1 MKDDIRQ
8 ALRTLRKQPGFAA
21 VVVLTLAFGIGVN
34 TSLFSMIS
42 ALFLQPLPVREA
54 DRLVLVMQRG
64 AILNMPYGHSF
75 PDYKDLREATTVFS
89 DLTAYFPTA
98 VHLSALGQTPER
110 TWVEA
115 VAPNYFA
122 LAGVSAGLGQVFT
135 PGEGE
140 AKGAAPTVVLSHRYW
155 QRRFGGEPSIVGRSI
170 TLNGRAFT
178 VIGVAPEGFTGLAW
192 AMAVSGWIPAGAMPY
207 LSGGGEALLQE
218 RGAPAWRIM
227 GRLRPGV
234 TFDQAR
240 TEVDLAAGRIYAAY
254 PKEHKESR
262 ALVIPESRAR
272 PDPTVADFLPVFAV
286 VFAAMVGLV
295 LFIAC
300 ANTANLILS
309 RSLVRQRD
317 LVVRAALGAGRLRL
331 VRLQV
336 VESVLLALA
345 AGVLGLVLAHASGKV
360 LEGFTPGGDLPV
372 NTEQPWDW
380 RIYAF
385 TSVVALVAGV
395 ASGLWP
401 ALQASR
407 FDLREALKESG
418 GSRTAAR
425 SHPFRNLLVMGQVTM
440 SLVVLISAALFLRS
454 LQQLQGL
461 SLGVRTDNLLMMS
474 LDLGMQQYDDARGQ
488 RFLEDLRKRAAAL
501 PGVRAA
507 SVILQVPFDYNL
519 QMNDVGIDG
528 EIAGSKDGYV
538 ATAYNVVGSDFFET
552 AGTTLL
558 RGRALQE
565 TDDRD
570 HPKVAVV
577 NETMARS
584 LWPGK
589 DAVGQRFRFGRDGE
603 WVEVVGLAADG
614 KYMMM
619 AEAPRSYFY
628 LPLAQAYRSPMTLM
642 VWSRQD
648 ATSLAAPLQEILH
661 GLDPDLPVYNV
672 RTMEKHVRESVFGL
686 MPLRMGATLA
696 AFQGLVGL
704 LLAVMGLYSVVSY
717 STIQRTH
724 EIGVRMALGA
734 RRADV
739 LRLVVREGMRLT
751 LIGTAVGLVV
761 ATALGFGLSK
771 ILYAIRPASLGVYV
785 GVTVL
790 LLGVTALACYL
801 PARRATRIDPMVAL
815 RYE

>member
-1 MKDDIRQ
+1 MKEDLQQ
-8 ALRTLRKQPGFAA
+8 ALRSLRKQPGFAA

-34 TSLFSMIS
+34 TSIFSLIS
-42 ALFLQPLPVREA
+42 AFFLQPLPVREA
-54 DRLVLVMQRG
+54 DRLVMVMQRG

-75 PDYKDLREATTVFS
+75 PDYVDLRAGTTVFS
-89 DLTAYFPTA
+89 ELTAYFPTA

-122 LAGVSAGLGQVFT
+122 LAGVSAELGQVFA

-140 AKGAAPTVVLSHRYW
+140 AKGTAPIVVLSHRYW

-178 VIGVAPEGFTGLAW
+178 VTGVAPAAFTGLAW
-192 AMAVSGWIPAGAMPY
+192 AMAVSGWVPAGTMPL
-207 LSGGGEALLQE
+207 LSANGETLLQE

-234 TFDQAR
+234 TVDQAR
-240 TEVDLAAGRIYAAY
+240 AEVEVAANRIYTAH

-262 ALVIPESRAR
+262 AFVVRESRAR
-272 PDPTVADFLPVFAV
+272 PDPSVADFLPVFAF
-286 VFAAMVGLV
+286 VFTAMVVLV
-295 LFIAC
+295 LVIAC
-300 ANTANLILS
+300 ANTANLMLS

-317 LVVRAALGAGRLRL
+317 LVVRAALGASRLQL

-336 VESVLLALA
+336 VESVLMALL
-345 AGVLGLVLAHASGKV
+345 AGVLGLVFAHGSGKL
-360 LEGFTPGGDLPV
+360 LEGFTPSGDIPI

-385 TSVVALVAGV
+385 TFVIALVAGV

-407 FDLREALKESG
+407 FDLRDALKESG
-418 GSRTAAR
+418 GARTAAR
-425 SHPFRNLLVMGQVTM
+425 RHPFRNLLVMGQVTM
-440 SLVVLISAALFLRS
+440 SLVVLICAGLFLRS
-454 LQQLQGL
+454 LQQMQGL
-461 SLGVRTDNLLMMS
+461 PLGVRTSNLLMMS

-488 RFLEDLRKRAAAL
+488 RFLLDLRKRAEAL
-501 PGVRAA
+501 PGVRSA
-507 SVILQVPFDYNL
+507 SFLLQVPFDYNI
-519 QMNDVGIDG
+519 QMSDVAIDG
-528 EIAGSKDGYV
+528 EITGAQDGYV
-538 ATAYNVVGSDFFET
+538 SYAFNVVGPRFFET
-552 AGTTLL
+552 AGTTLQK
-558 RGRALQE
+558 GRALAE
-565 TDDRD
+565 TDDRE

-584 LWPGK
+584 LWPGQ
-589 DAVGQRFRFGRDGE
+589 DALGRRFRFGRDGE
-603 WVEVVGLAADG
+603 WMEVVGVAADG
-614 KYMMM
+614 KYLMMG
-619 AEAPRSYFY
+619 EEPRPYFY
-628 LPLAQAYRSPMTLM
+628 LPLAQAYRSPMTLIL
-642 VWSRQD
+642 WSQED
-648 ATSLAAPLQEILH
+648 TASLVPSLRALLK
-661 GLDPDLPVYNV
+661 GLDPDLPIYNV
-672 RTMEKHVRESVFGL
+672 RTMESHVRESVFGL

-696 AFQGLVGL
+696 AFQGVIGL

-717 STIQRTH
+717 STTQRTH

-734 RRADV
+734 RPGDV
-739 LRLVVREGMRLT
+739 LGLVVREGMRLT
-751 LIGTAVGLVV
+751 LVGIAVGLLLAAGV
-761 ATALGFGLSK
+761 GFGLSK
-771 ILYAIRPASLGVYV
+771 ILFAIRPASLGVYA
-785 GVTVL
+785 GVTLL